1 VRGAIFVAVTLL
13 GSCGAPERV
22 EMLDTRIEVGLP
34 IPEVLLPT
42 LEDGSP
48 ATLARFRG
56 RKTLLHV
63 FASW

>member
-1 VRGAIFVAVTLL
+1 MRGAIFAAVTLL